1 MARGLSAQNRIL
13 GILSIFLLCA
23 VLIVALATRSQDA
36 KEGTP
41 GATATPDPMTSQ
53 EATPSIT
60 PTADQE
66 LFLRASKRLHEQAA
80 VDADLLKELDSG
92 AYTFDAPLVVV
103 DPYDRSPL
111 TALLVFQSAVPL
123 NLSIHVEGTNAA
135 SAVDFTFEGFATRHI
150 VPVYG
155 LFAGR
160 SNMVELTSRAEDGT
174 LATKTLSIATEPLP
188 QPLQD
193 IVILTELRFPEL
205 YQPGLNFTY
214 GLGGIKLAFDIHGDY
229 RWFLKDSYRLPT
241 LYGFN
246 GRTLIADG
254 SEFEGDVLFYEI
266 NPLGRIYRI
275 LYSPYGIHHDMVV
288 FQHRTLLMTGSHGE
302 TIEDFVYGLD
312 SETGSIRSTLDL
324 KTVLQRTRA
333 GLDPA
338 ETLDWLHMNAIIPV
352 AGGDDILVSGRNQSV
367 IARLSWPE
375 GRIRW
380 LFSSPKNW
388 STLFYRYLLTPV
400 GADFEWSYNQHA
412 PKILPD
418 QDGNPDTLDILVFD
432 NGNQRFL
439 DDPDLQH
446 RIQNHEIVAPELYSR
461 LVQYRIDE
469 KKSTVQQIWQYG
481 KEQGALLYSM
491 GRGNVQQLPNGNVF
505 GLFLPNTGN
514 MNYPCAIEVSK
525 VSGLVWQAMA
535 TTKVGSGSLNE
546 YRMERMT
553 IYGPEANDLQIG
565 TPAVDLIPQ
574 EVLTIHG
581 LE

>member
-1 MARGLSAQNRIL
+1 
-13 GILSIFLLCA
+13 
-23 VLIVALATRSQDA
+23 
-36 KEGTP
+36 
-41 GATATPDPMTSQ
+41 MTSQ

-123 NLSIHVEGTNAA
+123 NLSIHVEGTDAA
-135 SAVDFTFEGFATRHI
+135 SNVDFTFDGFATRHI

-160 SNMVELTSRAEDGT
+160 SNTVELTSRAEDGT
-174 LATKTLSIATEPLP
+174 LATKTLSISTEPLP
-188 QPLQD
+188 QSLQD
-193 IVILTELRFPEL
+193 IVVQTELLLPEL

-214 GLGGIKLAFDIHGDY
+214 EFGGTKVAFDLHGDY
-229 RWFLKDSYRLPT
+229 RWFLKDGYMLSA
-241 LYGFN
+241 LYHFDE
-246 GRTLIADG
+246 RYLLADG
-254 SEFEGDVLFYEI
+254 SSLEGDVLFYEV
-266 NPLGRIYRI
+266 NPLGRIYRV
-275 LYSPYGIHHDMVV
+275 LYGPYGIHHDMAV
-288 FQHRTLLMTGSHGE
+288 FQDRTLLVTGNHGE
-302 TIEDFVYGLD
+302 TVEDFLYGID
-312 SETGSIRSTLDL
+312 METGAIKASLDL

-469 KKSTVQQIWQYG
+469 EKRTVQQIWQYG

-491 GRGNVQQLPNGNVF
+491 GRGNVQQLTNGNVF

-525 VSGLVWQAMA
+525 VSGLVWQALA

-546 YRMERMT
+546 YRMERMP
-553 IYGPEANDLQIG
+553 IYGPEVNDLQIG
-565 TPAVDLIPQ
+565 TPAVDLIPK
-574 EVLTIHG
+574 EVLAAHG